1 MCDTAAVMRREE
13 RYRDVRELTRAL
25 LFDVQRAIE
34 MFYHLRGAPNLKKR
48 PSTSELLDWLR
59 LLVIEGTDPAK
70 LQVSEEPMEV
80 PPMVGALIKNE
91 QDMQRLVEY
100 LSARRAGGRTW

>member
-1 MCDTAAVMRREE
+1 MT
-13 RYRDVRELTRAL
+13 
-25 LFDVQRAIE
+25 RAIE
-34 MFYHLRGAPNLKKR
+34 MFYHLRGTPGLKKR

-59 LLVIEGTDPAK
+59 LLVLEATDPEELA
-70 LQVSEEPMEV
+70 VSDGPMAV
-80 PPMVGALIKNE
+80 PPLVGSLVKNE